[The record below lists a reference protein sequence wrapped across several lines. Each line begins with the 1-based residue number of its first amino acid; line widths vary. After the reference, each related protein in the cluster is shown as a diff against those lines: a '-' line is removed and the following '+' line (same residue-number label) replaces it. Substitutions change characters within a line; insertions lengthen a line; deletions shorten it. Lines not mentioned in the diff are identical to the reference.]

1 MDEAQF
7 AALDGLIKEL
17 DQRAQEQAVKFRPQ
31 RGGESSVQQ
40 SREMLE
46 KNLGEREVKLRTSV
60 QKEQALKRTQSV
72 LPPKAGVS
80 DEVKQKWL
88 EGKHNKHTFLAQ
100 RQESELK
107 GLHHAQEQTAKTLAR
122 HQEQEAKLLTR
133 GGPDAQQSE
142 AIWKRLEHTSEQ
154 EFKLRERAN
163 EQKRKAMPQTELT
176 MKTAEHSAKS
186 HSPEAGT
193 KAQAEVVRKMRQHQG
208 EERQKLEYQMEQLQK
223 APREPAE
230 QQQKAQR
237 QQAEQ
242 EQKRLLQM
250 AQERTTKEEM
260 MREMVQKM
268 IARREHPPSR
278 PVG

>member
-7 AALDGLIKEL
+7 AALDELIKEL
-17 DQRAQEQAVKFRPQ
+17 DQRAQEQAVKFRPL
-31 RGGESSVQQ
+31 RGGEVLPRQ
-40 SREMLE
+40 SNELLE
-46 KNLGEREVKLRTSV
+46 KKAGEYENKLRPAV
-60 QKEQALKRTQSV
+60 QKEQALKR
-72 LPPKAGVS
+72 PPYVGGPKTGVS
-80 DEVKQKWL
+80 DEVKQKL
-88 EGKHNKHTFLAQ
+88 TSLDQ
-100 RQESELK
+100 RGESDSKL
-107 GLHHAQEQTAKTLAR
+107 LHHAQEQTAKTLAR

-133 GGPDAQQSE
+133 GGPDAQQRE
-142 AIWKRLEHTSEQ
+142 AFWKRLEHTSEQ

-176 MKTAEHSAKS
+176 MKTAERSAKS

-193 KAQAEVVRKMRQHQG
+193 KAQAEVVRKIRQHQG
-208 EERQKLEYQMEQLQK
+208 EERQKLESQMEQLQK

-230 QQQKAQR
+230 QEQKAQR
-237 QQAEQ
+237 LQAEQ

-260 MREMVQKM
+260 MREMLQKM
-268 IARREHPPSR
+268 IARREQPPSR